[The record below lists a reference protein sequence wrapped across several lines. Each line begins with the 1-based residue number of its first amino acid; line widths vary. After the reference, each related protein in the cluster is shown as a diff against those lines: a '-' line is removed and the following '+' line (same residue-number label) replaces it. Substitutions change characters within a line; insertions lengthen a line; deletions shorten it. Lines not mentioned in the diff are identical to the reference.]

1 MMSATRTP
9 FVFIPLVAALFAA
22 PTAGAQEVVE
32 LTDGDERLEPAF
44 EEVFRV
50 GVLDGEEW
58 EMFAT
63 VRKVAF
69 DAEGNLYV
77 FDAGT
82 DNVLRIVV
90 FDRSGAFLREFGTS
104 GEGPGEFKYPTSYGV
119 MRDGT
124 TVVRDLGHQSY
135 HIFGPSGAFERMVRN
150 RVGITQD
157 SGGGVGVTTIATSTP
172 IQVDPRGG
180 AVYTWDPVSLNA
192 PAGTSPHRAI
202 SRHSLDGEDV
212 QTETVVEAWQ
222 PPREAPEDL
231 ITVSGNAPVVE
242 GPGGQQASLG
252 DLFKGLTKG
261 LTRPPHF
268 EPPLLMGLL
277 PDGGIVYSDSSAYAL
292 KVAAPD
298 DWSLSRTITRP
309 IHPQPVTPRI
319 EELARQRQEE
329 AQAQVTQEFQS
340 ALGGLA
346 GLTGIDFTTSTSGAG
361 GAGGIVS
368 GGALPGGGSLDGL
381 SVSLGEETFYPV
393 VPVIRELL
401 TSWEGRIW
409 VMRRGDEVFED
420 GPIDVVTA
428 DGEYVGTYRP
438 GATEMPHAFGPDGLA
453 AFIELDEFDVA
464 SVVVRR
470 LPTEVR

>member
-1 MMSATRTP
+1 MNASKFAP
-9 FVFIPLVAALFAA
+9 IYAPLSMAVLAGPPALL
-22 PTAGAQEVVE
+22 AQEVVE
-32 LTDGDERLEPAF
+32 VTGRDQRIEADF

-50 GVLDGEEW
+50 GVPHGEEW
-58 EMFAT
+58 ETFAT

-77 FDAGT
+77 FDAWVGN
-82 DNVLRIVV
+82 DLRIVV
-90 FDRSGAFLREFGTS
+90 FDRSGAFLREFGRE

-135 HIFGPSGAFERMVRN
+135 HIFGPSGTFERMVRN

-157 SGGGVGVTTIATSTP
+157 SGGGSGVTTIATSMP
-172 IQVDPRGG
+172 IQMDPRGG
-180 AVYTWDPVSLNA
+180 AMYTWDAVSLNA

-222 PPREAPEDL
+222 PPRETPEDL
-231 ITVSGNAPVVE
+231 IKVSDNASVAE
-242 GPGGQQASLG
+242 GTEGQMASLLG
-252 DLFKGLTKG
+252 GLFKGPGKG

-268 EPPLLMGLL
+268 EPLLLMGLL
-277 PDGGIVYSDSSAYAL
+277 PDGGIVYSDSSAYTL

-298 DWSLSRTITRP
+298 DGSLSRTITRP

-319 EELARQRQEE
+319 EELARQRQEG
-329 AQAQVTQEFQS
+329 AQVTPAQIQS
-340 ALGGLA
+340 ALGGLP
-346 GLTGIDFTTSTSGAG
+346 GLSGIDFNTSTSGAG

-368 GGALPGGGSLDGL
+368 GGSFGSLSL
-381 SVSLGEETFYPV
+381 SLGEETFYPV
-393 VPVIRELL
+393 VPVIQKLL

-409 VMRRGDEVFED
+409 VMRQGDEVFED

-453 AFIELDEFDVA
+453 AFIELDEFRVA

-470 LPTEVR
+470 LPPEVR

>member
-1 MMSATRTP
+1 MNASKFAPIYSSLSMAVLAGHP
-9 FVFIPLVAALFAA
+9 ALL
-22 PTAGAQEVVE
+22 AQEVVE
-32 LTDGDERLEPAF
+32 VTGRDQRIEADF

-50 GVLDGEEW
+50 GVPYGEEW
-58 EMFAT
+58 ETFAT

-69 DAEGNLYV
+69 DGEGNLYV
-77 FDAGT
+77 FDDWAGN
-82 DNVLRIVV
+82 DLRTVV

-104 GEGPGEFKYPTSYGV
+104 GEGPGEFKYPTSHGV

-180 AVYTWDPVSLNA
+180 AVYTWGAVSLNA

-222 PPREAPEDL
+222 PPREAPKDL
-231 ITVSGNAPVVE
+231 IKVSDNASVAE
-242 GPGGQQASLG
+242 GTDRQMASLLG
-252 DLFKGLTKG
+252 GLSKGF
-261 LTRPPHF
+261 TRPPHF
-268 EPPLLMGLL
+268 EPLLLMGLL
-277 PDGGIVYSDSSAYAL
+277 PDGGIVYSDSSAYTL

-298 DWSLSRTITRP
+298 DGSLSRTITRP

-319 EELARQRQEE
+319 QELARQRQGE
-329 AQAQVTQEFQS
+329 AQVTPAQIQS
-340 ALGGLA
+340 ALGGLP
-346 GLTGIDFTTSTSGAG
+346 GLSGIDFNTIRSGAG
-361 GAGGIVS
+361 RAGGLVS
-368 GGALPGGGSLDGL
+368 GGSLGGL
-381 SVSLGEETFYPV
+381 SLSLGEEAFYPV
-393 VPVIRELL
+393 VPVIQELL

-409 VMRRGDEVFED
+409 VMRQGDEVFED

-428 DGEYVGTYRP
+428 DGGYVGTYRP

-453 AFIELDEFDVA
+453 AFIELDEFRVA

-470 LPTEVR
+470 LPPEVR